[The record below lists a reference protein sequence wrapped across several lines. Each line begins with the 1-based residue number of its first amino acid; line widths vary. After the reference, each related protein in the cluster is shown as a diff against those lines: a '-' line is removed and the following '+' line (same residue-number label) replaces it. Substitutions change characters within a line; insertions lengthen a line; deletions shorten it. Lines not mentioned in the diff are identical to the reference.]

1 MAWAIQEKGTANTPY
16 YSARSLVAVATRAQA
31 MAELSEYPEGAGMVV
46 VRSIQETGKLH
57 AVTGLRTGLWSHTV
71 MAEK

>member
-1 MAWAIQEKGTANTPY
+1 
-16 YSARSLVAVATRAQA
+16 